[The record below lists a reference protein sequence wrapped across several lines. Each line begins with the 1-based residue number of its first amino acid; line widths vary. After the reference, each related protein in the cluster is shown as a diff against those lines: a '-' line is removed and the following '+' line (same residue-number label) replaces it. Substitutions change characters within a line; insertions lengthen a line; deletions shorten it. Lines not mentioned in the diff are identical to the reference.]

1 MNPVCLSYSFPVLLG
16 FTFGGE
22 FLSTGPCLPPS
33 PSLTKQ
39 SFKYLRSRHSQAEP
53 HSPTFGW
60 PLEYK
65 TEASLQIRLW
75 KRIFLKVCVVR
86 GAALDSS
93 SLGGVQPHLGSEFQL
108 LNKRHFSL
116 WDQTNNLNLIV
127 KLMAN
132 PQDNWFF

>member
-1 MNPVCLSYSFPVLLG
+1 MNPVCLSCSFPVLLG

-53 HSPTFGW
+53 HSLTFGW

-75 KRIFLKVCVVR
+75 KRIFLKVSGGGR
-86 GAALDSS
+86 ALHISS
-93 SLGGVQPHLGSEFQL
+93 SGRVEPHLGSGFQL

-116 WDQTNNLNLIV
+116 WDQTRNLNLIV